1 MQDLLYIGV
10 AMAFFG
16 LTGLLVKLCA
26 ALSGDRPGG
35 RS

>member
-1 MQDLLYIGV
+1 MQDLLSIGV